1 MRARLQ
7 GGEFVVE
14 VDREEVEEFAS
25 HWPCSN
31 LTTSAAKEFSFSAG
45 NGDLIDACTLSD
57 GQRLSTLEDDGPAL
71 AALAEEALLFGAR
84 ALDLRSVLEIRFP
97 QETAA
102 APRP

>member
-7 GGEFVVE
+7 DGEFVVE
-14 VDREEVEEFAS
+14 VDPEEVEEFAA

-31 LTTSAAKEFSFSAG
+31 LTTTAAKEFSFSAG
-45 NGDLIDACTLSD
+45 NGDLIDACTLGD
-57 GQRLSTLEDDGPAL
+57 GRRLSTLEDDGPAL

-84 ALDLRSVLEIRFP
+84 TLDLRSVLEIRFP